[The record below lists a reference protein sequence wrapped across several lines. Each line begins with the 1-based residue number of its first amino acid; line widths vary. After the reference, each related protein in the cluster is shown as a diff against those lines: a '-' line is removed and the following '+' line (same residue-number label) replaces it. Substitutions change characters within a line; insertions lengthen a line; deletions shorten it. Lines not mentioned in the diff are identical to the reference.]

1 MTWPE
6 DTLRP
11 TAAPTPRKAPN
22 LAVGYLLSV
31 LLPGAGFTYIGL
43 VGWHVGWIGILIAL
57 NVLGAVLAGVTSLP
71 LFTLLPVLGWA
82 AQLVQ
87 FGQAYARREA
97 QNFRPDLENGVKIG
111 LIAGHAVLNSIA
123 VFGIVAAVILPNL
136 LGARERANGAA
147 EQAAAKSAYVQVMVA
162 QVDGTL
168 RDGPCPLEDV
178 MGGEQI
184 ESCTVTDAASE
195 EPQVTVTFKNGHMV
209 QLP

>member
-22 LAVGYLLSV
+22 LAVGYLLNV

-43 VGWHVGWIGILIAL
+43 VGWHLGWVGILIVSWMIGGVAAATTASPMGM
-57 NVLGAVLAGVTSLP
+57 VIPGLAFV
-71 LFTLLPVLGWA
+71 
-82 AQLVQ
+82 AQLLQ
-87 FGQAYARREA
+87 FKDAYAARQA
-97 QNFRPDLENGVKIG
+97 QHFRPDLADGVKIG

-123 VFGIVAAVILPNL
+123 VFGILAAVILPNL

-168 RDGPCPLEDV
+168 RDGPCPLENVVGRDR
-178 MGGEQI
+178 I
-184 ESCTVTDAASE
+184 AICTVTGAATTD
-195 EPQVTVTFKNGHMV
+195 PQVAVTFSSGTTIT
-209 QLP
+209 LP